1 MYRFLFNEDGGI
13 DPASEV
19 LDEKGIPY
27 DFDSGDRIMISG
39 NYAKEAMAAWDEAGI
54 DYEEI

>member
-1 MYRFLFNEDGGI
+1 MYRFIFTEDGGI

-19 LDEKGIPY
+19 LDERMIPY
-27 DFDSGDRIMISG
+27 DFDSGDRIMVSDDD
-39 NYAKEAMAAWDEAGI
+39 AREAMAAWDEAGI